1 MEKHGKILGVPYDLR
16 MPTLARIK
24 ERMWNPED
32 PRIITP
38 RVFGAG
44 WTVNLATLRKK
55 SKVGFVIAL
64 AVMALIY
71 LNGIRSLYKKVA
83 KARAKS
89 KGEWQAEP

>member
-1 MEKHGKILGVPYDLR
+1 MKKHGKILGVPYDLR
-16 MPTLARIK
+16 VPTLARIK

-64 AVMALIY
+64 TVMALIY
-71 LNGIRSLYKKVA
+71 INGVRSLFRKVA
-83 KARAKS
+83 KARAKF
-89 KGEWQAEP
+89 KGD